1 MSGTTTDTRSS
12 TGSRTR
18 ATVRGVE
25 GDLHRLTT
33 EHERADWEWPT
44 SVWIGDNV
52 VDDHDVISLGI
63 DVGSTSTQTV
73 IMGDKEVVAYSSI
86 RTGSRTSASARK
98 SLEAILAE
106 TDALEKDDIDYSV
119 GTGYGRVNL
128 DSVDRTITEIACHG
142 KGANYFYGPSV
153 RTLLDMGGQD
163 LKAIRIDEKGKVQ
176 NFLMNDKCAAG
187 TGRGVESFADVL
199 GVSIEEI
206 GPMSLEVDADPDPVS
221 STCVVFAKDEAIALL
236 REGIAAAEVAA
247 AYHLSLVDNVVELLQ
262 RVGVEADF
270 AITGGIAKNP
280 GVVGRLEE
288 KIGVDALEPGFDTQ
302 IAGAAGAAFFA
313 AGLHLQAQG

>member
-1 MSGTTTDTRSS
+1 M
-12 TGSRTR
+12 
-18 ATVRGVE
+18 V
-25 GDLHRLTT
+25 
-33 EHERADWEWPT
+33 
-44 SVWIGDNV
+44 
-52 VDDHDVISLGI
+52 SLGI
-63 DVGSTSTQTV
+63 DIGSTSTQV
-73 IMGDKEVVAYSSI
+73 VVMGDKEVVAYSSI
-86 RTGSRTSASARK
+86 RTGSRTTKSERK
-98 SLEAILAE
+98 SREAIFE
-106 TDALEKDDIDYSV
+106 RTDALEEGDVDFSV

-128 DSVDRTITEIACHG
+128 ESVNETITEIACHG

-206 GPMSLEVDADPDPVS
+206 GPMSLEVGDEPDPVS
-221 STCVVFAKDEAIALL
+221 STCVVFAKDEATALL
-236 REGIAAAEVAA
+236 REGVPPTEVAA
-247 AYHLSLVDNVVELLQ
+247 AYHLSLVENVLELLM
-262 RVGVEADF
+262 RVGVEEDF

-288 KIGVDALEPGFDTQ
+288 KLGVRAMEPAFDTQ

-313 AGLHLQAQG
+313 AGLHAQRRG